1 MDENDLESS
10 ELYSE
15 ELGID
20 LHSGT
25 DEEIF
30 RWFLASL
37 LFGGRISEDIAGRT
51 YRAFENHDLLTP
63 EAIVDAGFDYLV
75 NPVMREGDYVRY
87 DNQRSDQIVRNCE
100 TLLEEYDG
108 SLNVLHEAAEDEN
121 DLETRIDA
129 FHGVGP
135 VTTNIFLRELRPV
148 WAKSNPNVTD
158 TVQDVADRND
168 VTLDEYDCQSETFA
182 RVEAGLVRRRHEE

>member
-1 MDENDLESS
+1 MDVTDLERS

-20 LHSGT
+20 LRSG
-25 DEEIF
+25 DDGEVF
-30 RWFLASL
+30 KWFLASL
-37 LFGGRISEDIAGRT
+37 LFGGRISEDIARRT

-63 EAIVDAGFDYLV
+63 EAILDAGFDYLV

-87 DNQRSDQIVRNCE
+87 DNQRSEQILRNCE
-100 TLLEEYDG
+100 TLLDEYDG
-108 SLNVLHEAAEDEN
+108 SLNALHEAAADEE
-121 DLETRIDA
+121 DLEARIDA

-148 WAKSNPNVTD
+148 WAKSDPDPID
-158 TVQDVADRND
+158 TIQEVAERNGITFEKYDRK
-168 VTLDEYDCQSETFA
+168 SELFA
-182 RVEAGLVRRRHEE
+182 RVEAGLVRRRHEQ